1 MNYPISETN
10 RNRVFLW
17 AFFNTNKMIIQEAK
31 RLGDVQTYYFAQKL
45 KEIAALQAEGKQV
58 INLGIGSPDL
68 PPHPTVIAALTQ
80 EAEKAENHA
89 YQPYKGIAALR
100 NAMADFMQERYQ
112 VMVNPEKEI
121 LPLIGSKEGIF
132 HIAMAFLNEGDGV
145 LVPNPGY
152 PAYRAVSKLTG
163 ANICEYTLNE
173 AQNWRID
180 FESILAHDL
189 DKVKICWV
197 NFPNMPTGADANFED
212 LSRLLALAREHQFL
226 VVNDN
231 PYSMILNDAPKS
243 IFQLTEA
250 KEVAIELNSLSKSQ
264 NMAGWRI
271 GWVAGEEA
279 YINTILK
286 VKSNMDSGM
295 FKPVQIAASL
305 ALALPQTWYDSLNA
319 VYAERKSIATQI
331 LTHLGCTYS
340 TTQKGMFV
348 WAKIPQGYTDAFVFS
363 DKILSESL
371 IFLTPGGIFGS
382 VGNQFLRISLCS
394 PADLLQEA
402 LNRIST
408 FNS

>member
-1 MNYPISETN
+1 
-10 RNRVFLW
+10 
-17 AFFNTNKMIIQEAK
+17 MIIQEAQ
-31 RLGDVQTYYFAQKL
+31 RLGEVQTYYFAQKL

-100 NAMADFMQERYQ
+100 SAVADFMETIYQ
-112 VMVNPEKEI
+112 VKINPEKEI

-152 PAYRAVSKLTG
+152 PAYSAVSKLTN
-163 ANICEYTLNE
+163 ANICEYALNE

-180 FESILAHDL
+180 FESILAHNL
-189 DKVKICWV
+189 GKVKICWV

-212 LSRLLALAREHQFL
+212 LERLLALARKYQFL

-243 IFQLTEA
+243 IFQLAGA

-279 YINTILK
+279 YINSILK

-295 FKPVQIAASL
+295 FKPLQMAASL

-319 VYAERKSIATQI
+319 IYAERKSIATQI
-331 LTHLGCTYS
+331 LTNLGCTYS

-348 WAKIPQGYTDAFVFS
+348 WAKIPQGYADAFAFS
-363 DKILSESL
+363 DKILLESL
-371 IFLTPGGIFGS
+371 VFLTPGGIFGS
-382 VGNQFLRISLCS
+382 AGNQYIRISLCS
-394 PADLLQEA
+394 PADLLREA
-402 LNRIST
+402 LNRNT
-408 FNS
+408 KK